1 MTTQTHLI
9 SRYRFVMDVSQG
21 AVSRITLWGEKDA
34 LIGEIAGLETGRPL
48 PSPKFKRAGSE
59 FSHVTTFVHADA
71 LPALVG
77 MLRHEKNVYLNI
89 DDTPPGFVTIEAGEN
104 AS

>member
-1 MTTQTHLI
+1 MAKNPPPKITEKINLHPRNRHRG
-9 SRYRFVMDVSQG
+9 RYDF
-21 AVSRITLWGEKDA
+21 
-34 LIGEIAGLETGRPL
+34 
-48 PSPKFKRAGSE
+48 PKL
-59 FSHVTTFVHADA
+59 ADA